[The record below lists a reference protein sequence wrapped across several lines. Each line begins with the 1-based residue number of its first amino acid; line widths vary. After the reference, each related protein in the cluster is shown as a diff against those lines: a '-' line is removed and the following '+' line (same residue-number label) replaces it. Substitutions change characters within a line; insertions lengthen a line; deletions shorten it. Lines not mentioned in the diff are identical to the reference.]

1 MATNRKHAL
10 VRTAQARELV
20 MKHLSHSAGP
30 LTRAQLYPVVA
41 DLELTT
47 KDLANLL
54 ERMATHELI
63 EKVEIEHPD
72 YKYGFQAKPGAEPP
86 APPER
91 KRRAKRSDATDLN
104 IPIDIQPNRDGSV
117 TIRVNGLALTVRK
130 ES

>member
-1 MATNRKHAL
+1 MATDRKHAL
-10 VRTAQARELV
+10 VRIAQARELV
-20 MKHLSHSAGP
+20 MKHLAHAAGP

-41 DLELTT
+41 DLELNM

-54 ERMATHELI
+54 ERMATHEMI
-63 EKVEIEHPD
+63 DKVEIEHPD

-86 APPER
+86 ARPER
-91 KRRAKRSDATDLN
+91 KRRVKRTSNLD
-104 IPIDIQPNRDGSV
+104 IPIDIQPNQDGSV